1 MIVVGATGGHVS
13 NGGNVVELVGFFL
26 PGVATP
32 AGEVIAPAGSPSR
45 IVLRALQVGRAVAEI
60 VSGDPYGGPVI
71 RASLSI
77 EVEA

>member
-26 PGVATP
+26 PGVAT
-32 AGEVIAPAGSPSR
+32 PAGSPSR